1 MRSLVAR
8 LARRPASVIIG
19 RLADDPNTTRAA
31 QAVERW
37 SIQKM
42 SAVEHWRNTVEGHHA
57 QSIRA
62 MGEAGPPT
70 DFWRTSAPAFRA
82 DPKRTDD
89 MVLNRLKGELS
100 ADQTLLDVGGGAGRF
115 AVALALECRSVMVAE
130 PSQSMLEQLDE
141 VLKETGVANVTSARG
156 TWEDVDVDPADVV
169 LCSHVV
175 YGVVDIVPFIQKLTS
190 HSRDKVLVLSFVDSP
205 QAHLAPLWRPV
216 HGEERINLPAL
227 PEFVDVLWELG
238 IYPDVEMIEE
248 AGRHSFESREAALD
262 QLRGRLWVAPDGDA
276 DRRLQKA
283 IDEMLE
289 DIGDGFAIRGAD
301 PRRQGLI
308 SWKPE

>member
-1 MRSLVAR
+1 
-8 LARRPASVIIG
+8 
-19 RLADDPNTTRAA
+19 
-31 QAVERW
+31 
-37 SIQKM
+37 M

-57 QSIRA
+57 QSIKA

-70 DFWRTSAPAFRA
+70 DFWRGSAPAFRA

-89 MVLNRLKGELS
+89 MVLNRLKQELS

-115 AVALALECRSVMVAE
+115 AVALALGCRSVTVAE

-141 VLKETGVANVTSARG
+141 VLKEAGITNVASVQGN
-156 TWEDVDVDPADVV
+156 WEDVEVEAADVV

-175 YGVVDIVPFIQKLTS
+175 YGVVDMVPFIQKLAS
-190 HSRDKVLVLSFVDSP
+190 HARDKVLVLSFVDSP
-205 QAHLAPLWRPV
+205 QAHLAPLWEPV

-227 PEFVDVLWELG
+227 PEFVNVLWELG
-238 IYPDVEMIEE
+238 IYPDVEMIEV
-248 AGRHSFESREAALD
+248 AGRQSFESRESALD
-262 QLRGRLWVAPDGDA
+262 QLRIRLWVAPESEA
-276 DRRLQKA
+276 DRRLQNA
-283 IDEMLE
+283 VDGMLE
-289 DIGDGFAIRGAD
+289 DICDGFSIRGAR